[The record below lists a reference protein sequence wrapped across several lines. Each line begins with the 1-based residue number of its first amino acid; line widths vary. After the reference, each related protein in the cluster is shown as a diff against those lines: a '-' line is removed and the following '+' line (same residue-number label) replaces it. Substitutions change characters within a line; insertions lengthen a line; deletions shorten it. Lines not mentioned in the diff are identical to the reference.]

1 MKFAVVEDQENSLL
15 PLAERPL
22 VTFALFAYNQEK
34 YIREA
39 VEGAFAQTYEPLEI
53 ILSDDCSTDR
63 TFEIMKEMAEAY
75 RGPHTIRLN
84 RNPKNMGISPHV
96 RHVHEMC
103 DGVFIVHA
111 AGDDISYPNRTDII
125 VRCFLDTKDPPS
137 LVASNSLSI
146 TESGEEEHV
155 ISPDLPSTV
164 RMYPCATKIVSPPG
178 GGYTYAI
185 TKDLVDAFKAPDW
198 RIIAEDLLLVARA
211 NLLNGS
217 LYTPEVLV
225 KYRLHDSSIW
235 RSGLMSGLPSKAVIN
250 NEIKWASNAL
260 YTYIQIIDDLSF
272 KGMDYAIDLKSYVM
286 NHLGLVKIS
295 LTILQ
300 GSFFESAYGLMK
312 MFVAS
317 GRDTL
322 NKPLKLFLIRWFP
335 FIRSVKCALTK
346 SPRHKVARID

>member
-1 MKFAVVEDQENSLL
+1 MADDQEFVL
-15 PLAERPL
+15 PPLEERPL

-53 ILSDDCSTDR
+53 ILSDDCSTER
-63 TFEIMKEMAEAY
+63 TFEIMQEMAQAY
-75 RGPHTIRLN
+75 RGPHAVRLN

-103 DGVFIVHA
+103 NGVFIVHA
-111 AGDDISYPNRTDII
+111 AGDDISLPNRTEII
-125 VRCFLDTKDPPS
+125 VRCFLDTNDPPS

-146 TESGEEEHV
+146 TESGEEKHV
-155 ISPDLPSTV
+155 LSPDLPSTV
-164 RMYPCATKIVSPPG
+164 RLYPCATKIVSPPG
-178 GGYTYAI
+178 GGCTYAI
-185 TKDLVDAFKAPDW
+185 TKDLVDGFKAPDW

-217 LYTPEVLV
+217 LYTPEVLI
-225 KYRLHDSSIW
+225 KYRFHDSSICS
-235 RSGLMSGLPSKAVIN
+235 SGLMSGLPSEVVIN
-250 NEIKWASNAL
+250 NEIKWSSNAL
-260 YTYIQIIDDLSF
+260 YTNMQIIDDLSF

-286 NHLGLVKIS
+286 NRLRLEKTRLS
-295 LTILQ
+295 ILQ
-300 GSFFESAYGLMK
+300 GSFFESTYSLVK
-312 MFVAS
+312 MFFAS
-317 GRDTL
+317 GRDAF

-346 SPRHKVARID
+346 SPRYKVVRYD